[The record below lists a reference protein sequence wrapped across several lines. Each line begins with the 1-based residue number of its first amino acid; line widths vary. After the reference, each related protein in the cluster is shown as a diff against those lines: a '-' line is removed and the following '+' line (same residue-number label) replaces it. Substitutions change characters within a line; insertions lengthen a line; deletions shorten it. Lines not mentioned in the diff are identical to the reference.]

1 MTKLEKII
9 GLRTPATTKEEN
21 EEKKE
26 MINERPS
33 PIKIAYLLA
42 EAAHANQKR
51 VNGDRYFTHP
61 LGMLEAYENMVF
73 CSNNPYKY
81 EALNDH
87 RIPIEGV
94 REVILL
100 HDVVEDTPM
109 TFKDIKEI
117 FAEYGYKEYYEEYI
131 EKHLMLITHDKNED
145 YETYIKDVM
154 HSEVASLVKMLD
166 LMNNTNLFG
175 LDKLGDSEYERALRY
190 IKYFKMINDKWH
202 FVEKFTGYKA
212 DVR

>member
-1 MTKLEKII
+1 MTKLEKLM
-9 GLRTPATTKEEN
+9 GLRTPATEKTEEL
-21 EEKKE
+21 EKKVE
-26 MINERPS
+26 IKS
-33 PIKIAYLLA
+33 PVEIAYRIA
-42 EAAHANQKR
+42 EAAHINQKR
-51 VNGDRYFTHP
+51 ANGDYYFTHP
-61 LGMLEAYENMVF
+61 LGMLEAYESIVF

-100 HDVVEDTPM
+100 HDVVEDTPL

-117 FAEYGYKEYYEEYI
+117 FAEYGYEEYFKEYV

-154 HSEVASLVKMLD
+154 YSEVASLVKMLD

-175 LDKLGDSEYERALRY
+175 LDKLEDFEYERALKY

-202 FVEKFTGYKA
+202 FVEKFAGYKA